1 MSSSGLD
8 SFLYE
13 RNPQKKLESTPI
25 SNNNSLDNYIKDMP
39 QIAKMNDRLMASK

>member
-13 RNPQKKLESTPI
+13 RNPQKKLQSNPI
-25 SNNNSLDNYIKDMP
+25 CMNSSLDNYIKDMP
-39 QIAKMNDRLMASK
+39 QIVKMSDRLMASK